1 MAEGETVTKPLNRT
15 TQGEARHLLLALTL
29 MAELHVHSLPRTLS
43 SY

>member
-15 TQGEARHLLLALTL
+15 TQDEARHLLLPLTVV
-29 MAELHVHSLPRTLS
+29 AELRVHSLPRTLS